1 MADNRPAIVI
11 FGGAGDLSL
20 GMLLPSLY
28 FIHREGRLAPGTRI
42 IAVGRSAFSPP
53 EFLKQV
59 HDGVAARAGRHFEPD
74 SFERFAAALTY
85 VKADATSADALR
97 LLARHI
103 KGASPVLFYLAASP
117 TLYIPICTALK
128 AAGLATADSRLMLE
142 KPLGRDLQSCRAIN
156 EAVAAIFDEEQV
168 FRVDHY
174 LGKETVQNLLAL
186 RFANAMFEPLW
197 NSGGIDHIQITIAE
211 TEGIGERWPYYDE
224 YGALKDMVQN
234 HLLQLV
240 CLVAMEPPSDLDS
253 SAVGEEKAKVL
264 RALRPIRRGDKDAVA
279 VRGQYVGGV
288 VDGRPVPAY
297 AQERGAP
304 SGTETFVALRADID
318 NWRWS
323 GVPFFLRTGKRMAV
337 RRTEIVI
344 QFKTVPHSIFGGQNL
359 AANRL
364 LIRLQPEEDIS
375 LTLMNKE
382 QGHGLGGM
390 DLKAMPLNLTLAH
403 AEFRRRIAYERL
415 LYDALIGNRSLSVD
429 RKEAEHA
436 WAWVDGIADA
446 WRDMPPTTYAAGSW
460 GPKDASSLIQQHG
473 RSWND

>member
-28 FIHREGRLAPGTRI
+28 FIHREGRLTPGTRI
-42 IAVGRSAFSPP
+42 VAVGRSAFGPTA
-53 EFLKQV
+53 FLERV
-59 HDGVAARAGRHFEPD
+59 RTVMAARTGVHFEAA

-97 LLARHI
+97 GLARHI
-103 KGASPVLFYLAASP
+103 DGAAPVLYYLAASP
-117 TLYIPICTALK
+117 TLYIPICAALGQ
-128 AAGLATADSRLMLE
+128 AGLATADSRLMLE
-142 KPLGRDLQSCRAIN
+142 KPLGRDLQSCHAIN

-186 RFANAMFEPLW
+186 RFGNAMFEPLW

-211 TEGIGERWPYYDE
+211 TEGVGERWPYYDE

-234 HLLQLV
+234 HLLQLL

-253 SAVGEEKAKVL
+253 TAVGEEKAKVL
-264 RALRPIRRGDKDAVA
+264 RALRPFGPANSENVA
-279 VRGQYVGGV
+279 VRGQYVAGV
-288 VDGRPVPAY
+288 VDGRAVPAY
-297 AQERGAP
+297 AQERGAT
-304 SGTETFVALRADID
+304 SATETFVALRADID

-323 GVPFFLRTGKRMAV
+323 GVPFFLRTGKRMGV

-344 QFKTVPHSIFGGQNL
+344 QFKKVPHSIFGAQDL

-382 QGHGLGGM
+382 QKNELGGM

-403 AEFRRRIAYERL
+403 SGFRRRIAYERL
-415 LYDALIGNRSLSVD
+415 LYDALMGNRSLSVD
-429 RKEAEHA
+429 RKEAEYA
-436 WAWVDGIADA
+436 WAWVDGISDA
-446 WRDMPPTTYAAGSW
+446 WRDTPPMTYAAGSW
-460 GPKDASSLIQQHG
+460 GPKGASALIRQYG
-473 RSWND
+473 RAWHD